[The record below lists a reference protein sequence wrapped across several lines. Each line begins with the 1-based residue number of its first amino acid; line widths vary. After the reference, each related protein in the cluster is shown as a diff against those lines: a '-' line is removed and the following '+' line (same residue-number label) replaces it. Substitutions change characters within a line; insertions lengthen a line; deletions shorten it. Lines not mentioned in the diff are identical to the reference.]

1 VGCRI
6 PSNSQTR
13 WNFTSRAVFTVSIN
27 KDVLIEVFE
36 HIINRDDFK
45 NDQQTIR
52 EATGLKNILTNQNF
66 NF

>member
-13 WNFTSRAVFTVSIN
+13 WNFTSRAVFTVSTN
-27 KDVLIEVFE
+27 KDVLIDVFE

-45 NDQQTIR
+45 NDPQTIN
-52 EATGLKNILTNQNF
+52 KQQV
-66 NF
+66 